1 MTFESEDVVDKVCEI
16 HFHEI
21 NNKMVRVQHE
31 NRPLCHTLSS
41 LLLVVSLV
49 RSHLLFP
56 FIFEKTV
63 PSMAQTRGGRGGI
76 ESGENRWSSCLI
88 VCPHC
93 LLRFLREKKKRKKEK
108 NSSHKE
114 KERVKEGCLTQPAGG
129 GGDNSTQ
136 IRFSI
141 VHLFYRCVRAHLK
154 I

>member
-93 LLRFLREKKKRKKEK
+93 LLRFLREKERKKRTLPTKRKRGLK
-108 NSSHKE
+108 RGVLRSQ
-114 KERVKEGCLTQPAGG
+114 RG

-141 VHLFYRCVRAHLK
+141 VHLFYTCVRAHLK

>member
-63 PSMAQTRGGRGGI
+63 PSMAQTRGGKGGGHWKWR
-76 ESGENRWSSCLI
+76 ESMVVVFDCVPALFAPVSPW
-88 VCPHC
+88 
-93 LLRFLREKKKRKKEK
+93 KRKKEK

-114 KERVKEGCLTQPAGG
+114 KERVKEGCLTQPAEG

-141 VHLFYRCVRAHLK
+141 VHLFYTCVRAHLK